1 MRTIADQWSDFDRLI
16 LRPTGAGNVQ
26 RVETK
31 RAFYA
36 GAQAVLNVMLEI
48 ACVDTSDEGGA
59 AMLEGLHDE
68 CRRFGAEIAA
78 GRA

>member
-1 MRTIADQWSDFDRLI
+1 MRTIADQWAEFERRI
-16 LRPTGAGNVQ
+16 LPKNAPTVQ

-36 GAQAVLNVMLEI
+36 GAQAVLFVMVQI
-48 ACVDTSDEGGA
+48 ADADASDEAGA
-59 AMLEGLHDE
+59 AILEGLHDE